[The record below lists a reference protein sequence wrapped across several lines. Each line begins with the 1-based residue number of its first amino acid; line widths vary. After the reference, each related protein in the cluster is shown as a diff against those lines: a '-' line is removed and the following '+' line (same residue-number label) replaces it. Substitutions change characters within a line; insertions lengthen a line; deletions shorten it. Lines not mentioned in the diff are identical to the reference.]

1 MSTTKMKTIGD
12 LAAKRVDRVIVEN
25 EMLRAGFAAFPYM
38 VMRDKSLSA
47 QARFTYSI
55 LLMYAWQEGSTFAS
69 QETLANVIRISIR
82 QLYRYLQELR
92 LAGYIDIE
100 RKDKR
105 FNNTYII
112 KDVRSK
118 LRKKTHA

>member
-1 MSTTKMKTIGD
+1 MSTTKMKTIGK
-12 LAAKRVDRVIVEN
+12 LVAKRVDRIIVEN

-38 VMRDKSLSA
+38 VMRDKNLSA
-47 QARFTYSI
+47 QARFTYAV

-69 QETLANVIRISIR
+69 QETLADMVRVSIR
-82 QLYRYLQELR
+82 QLQRYLDELKA
-92 LAGYIDIE
+92 AGYIGIE
-100 RKDKR
+100 RRDKR

-118 LRKKTHA
+118 LRKKSSA

>member
-1 MSTTKMKTIGD
+1 MKTIGD

-38 VMRDKSLSA
+38 VMRDKTLSA
-47 QARFTYSI
+47 QARFTYAV

-69 QETLANVIRISIR
+69 QETLAEVIKVSIR
-82 QLYRYLQELR
+82 QLQRYLDELKT
-92 LAGYIDIE
+92 AGYIGIE

-105 FNNTYII
+105 FNNTYIL

-118 LRKKTHA
+118 LRKKSRA